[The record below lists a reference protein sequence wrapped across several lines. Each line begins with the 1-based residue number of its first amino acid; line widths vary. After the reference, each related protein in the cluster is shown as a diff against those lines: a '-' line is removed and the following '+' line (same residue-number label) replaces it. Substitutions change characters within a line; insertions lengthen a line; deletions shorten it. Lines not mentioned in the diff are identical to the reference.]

1 MLLALLLAAGA
12 AGSSRAAA
20 AGAAASPGPAAS
32 PGLSEA
38 ETTAIIREVTAEVE
52 KLRGLRR
59 KVNLKVELLDGP
71 LFTAKVREK
80 ALLDLTPKAVA
91 EEKARWLAFDLA
103 PPEADPAAI
112 LLGVLDEQ
120 VAGFYD
126 PREKKLF
133 VRAFDSVAGTFSADL
148 LRLVLAHE
156 IEHAL
161 QDQNFGIPDLAALP
175 DDDTR
180 LARSALLEGDAMAV
194 MSAYAAQRA
203 GKPVRDS
210 VLAGAAAMLQMGT
223 DGLTGN
229 AAQLKKAPAVV
240 REELLFPYAQG
251 FALVAEA
258 YRRGGFAQVDKL
270 FARPPQ
276 STHQVLHP
284 EAYFAGEEPVAV
296 PPPALPQGAKLLARG
311 RMGELGARL
320 ALETCLD
327 PEVGRDFVQ
336 SWAGDAFLIYEL
348 HGHAELI
355 WESAW
360 KGDVSENLANLLR
373 LLAPC
378 WSEQKGVSGEV
389 NIVKKGALVGLSRG
403 GADLNAVLAVPLP
416 RKAAAPQ
423 DAASKREN

>member
-1 MLLALLLAAGA
+1 MVLALLLAAGA
-12 AGSSRAAA
+12 SAPAAPADAQASPPAAA
-20 AGAAASPGPAAS
+20 ASQP
-32 PGLSEA
+32 SEA
-38 ETTAIIREVTAEVE
+38 ETTAIIREVTADVE
-52 KLRGLRR
+52 KLRGLHR
-59 KVNLKVELLDGP
+59 KQNLKVELLDGP
-71 LFTAKVREK
+71 LFLAKVREK
-80 ALLDLTPKAVA
+80 ALVDLTPKAVA

-103 PPEADPAAI
+103 PAEADPAKI
-112 LLGVLDEQ
+112 LLAVLDEQ

-126 PREKKLF
+126 PHEKKLF
-133 VRAFDSVAGTFSADL
+133 VRHDGTFPPEL
-148 LRLVLAHE
+148 LRIVLAHE

-175 DDDTR
+175 DDDQR
-180 LARSALLEGDAMAV
+180 LAHSALLEGDAMAV
-194 MSAYAAQRA
+194 MTAYAAQRA
-203 GKPVRDS
+203 GKPVKEAIAQS
-210 VLAGAAAMLQMGT
+210 AAAMLQVGT

-229 AAQLKKAPAVV
+229 AAQLKQAPPVV
-240 REELLFPYAQG
+240 REELLFPYARG

-258 YRRGGFAQVDKL
+258 YGRGGWAQVDKL
-270 FARPPQ
+270 FARPPV
-276 STHQVLHP
+276 SSHQVLHP
-284 EAYFAGEEPVAV
+284 EAYFAGEEPLAV

-336 SWAGDAFLIYEL
+336 SWAGDAYVVYEL

-360 KGDVSENLANLLR
+360 SAGVAENVANLLR

-389 NIVKKGALVGLSRG
+389 NIVKKGSLVGLSRG
-403 GADLNAVLAVPLP
+403 SADLAAILSVPLKKP
-416 RKAAAPQ
+416 SPAP
-423 DAASKREN
+423 ASQ

>member
-1 MLLALLLAAGA
+1 MLLGLLLAAATA
-12 AGSSRAAA
+12 A
-20 AGAAASPGPAAS
+20 PP
-32 PGLSEA
+32 EA
-38 ETTAIIREVTAEVE
+38 QTTAIIREVTAEVE

-80 ALLDLTPKAVA
+80 ASLDLTPKAVA

-103 PPEADPAAI
+103 PADADPGKI

-126 PREKKLF
+126 PHEKKLF
-133 VRAFDSVAGTFSADL
+133 VRNDGSFSPDL
-148 LRLVLAHE
+148 LRIVLAHE

-194 MSAYAAQRA
+194 MTAYAAQRS
-203 GKPVRDS
+203 GKPVKDAI
-210 VLAGAAAMLQMGT
+210 LAGSAAMLQAGT
-223 DGLTGN
+223 AGLSAN
-229 AAQLKKAPAVV
+229 AAQLKQAPAVV

-258 YRRGGFAQVDKL
+258 YKRGGFAQVDKL

-276 STHQVLHP
+276 SSHQVLHP
-284 EAYFAGEEPVAV
+284 DAYFAGEEPVAV
-296 PPPALPQGAKLLARG
+296 PPPALPQGAKLMARG

-327 PEVGRDFVQ
+327 PDVGRDFMP
-336 SWAGDAFLIYEL
+336 SWAGDAFVVYEL

-360 KGDVSENLANLLR
+360 KSDVAENVANLLR

-378 WSEQKGVSGEV
+378 WSEQKGVAGEV
-389 NIVKKGALVGLSRG
+389 NIAKKGALVGLSRG
-403 GADLNAVLAVPLP
+403 AADLNAVLSVPLP
-416 RKAAAPQ
+416 
-423 DAASKREN
+423 KRPSSSPEAQPK